1 MLQSA
6 LRRLSHSSS
15 LLSLR
20 SSLRSSRSRHR
31 DRYPILRSFAGK
43 AKPPLLDE
51 DGYPIELYDPDDP
64 EALEKAWDSPELD
77 LDFLEE
83 QLEGLQAAKALRR
96 RRAET
101 AELTPLQRLGDWDD
115 GHGDGSTLMDHLEED
130 DEVDEN
136 ESGDGFPFP
145 PELSTASWV
154 QSDVNDPLRFGEHLQ
169 NLLSSILRRC
179 GLSARQIDTAWDNMI
194 KAQPASAS
202 QRFGNIKDLLK
213 FSGGGEQ
220 REYGAVDTLASLKW
234 R

>member
-15 LLSLR
+15 LL
-20 SSLRSSRSRHR
+20 SLRSSRSRHR

-43 AKPPLLDE
+43 PKPPLLDE
-51 DGYPIELYDPDDP
+51 DGDPIELYDPDDP

-83 QLEGLQAAKALRR
+83 QLEGLQVAKALRR